1 MTLER
6 FAECQLQYGAD
17 VIPSWAG
24 TCSEIEGFLEGAQ
37 RFEFDVIPTLMAWG
51 MPAGAVTTGCF
62 EHLVAELVS
71 RLKSAGPLDGVLL
84 MLHGAMVT
92 DNFAD
97 ADGEILRRVRAAIGP
112 NVALVVTL
120 DFHANLTDEMVH
132 WANAIVGYDTYPH
145 VDQVERGLEAAEILN
160 RMLRDDLYPH
170 MVLARCPLLPH
181 ILSQCTERAPMAEMM
196 EAAHRCER
204 TPGIISVTVAAGFP
218 YTDVPHAGYAVL
230 AIGETRE
237 LACTAAETLANQA
250 WTRRAEFARELP
262 QVREAVQ
269 EATGQPDG
277 PTVLVDVG
285 DNVGA
290 GTPGDGTIVL
300 AELLRQGACGSLVLL
315 CDSQAVRACIAS
327 GVRTRVKVC
336 VGAKVD
342 RHHGVP
348 VEITGVVRSL
358 HDGVFRNIG
367 PMRDGV
373 REDQG
378 RTAVVDTGGVLVVLT
393 ERRMPM
399 WNLEQ
404 LRTLGIEPGRLRI
417 IVVKAAIAYRAAYA
431 PIAKRIIEVDT
442 PGLAAADVRRFE
454 YKRLKRPIYPLD
466 PI

>member
-1 MTLER
+1 
-6 FAECQLQYGAD
+6 
-17 VIPSWAG
+17 
-24 TCSEIEGFLEGAQ
+24 
-37 RFEFDVIPTLMAWG
+37 
-51 MPAGAVTTGCF
+51 
-62 EHLVAELVS
+62 
-71 RLKSAGPLDGVLL
+71 
-84 MLHGAMVT
+84 
-92 DNFAD
+92 
-97 ADGEILRRVRAAIGP
+97 
-112 NVALVVTL
+112 
-120 DFHANLTDEMVH
+120 MVH

-181 ILSQCTERAPMAEMM
+181 ILSQCTERAPMAAMM
-196 EAAHRCER
+196 EAAHRCKR
-204 TPGIISVTVAAGFP
+204 T
-218 YTDVPHAGYAVL
+218 
-230 AIGETRE
+230 
-237 LACTAAETLANQA
+237 
-250 WTRRAEFARELP
+250 
-262 QVREAVQ
+262 
-269 EATGQPDG
+269 TGN
-277 PTVLVDVG
+277 TS

-417 IVVKAAIAYRAAYA
+417 IVVKAA
-431 PIAKRIIEVDT
+431 
-442 PGLAAADVRRFE
+442 
-454 YKRLKRPIYPLD
+454 
-466 PI
+466 

>member
-1 MTLER
+1 MRVAVGGIYHESNTFFSQPMTLER

-181 ILSQCTERAPMAEMM
+181 ILSQCTERANGRDDGGGASMRAN
-196 EAAHRCER
+196 ARHYKRHRCCWFSVHRCAPRGVCSFGDRRNAR
-204 TPGIISVTVAAGFP
+204 TCMHG
-218 YTDVPHAGYAVL
+218 
-230 AIGETRE
+230 
-237 LACTAAETLANQA
+237 
-250 WTRRAEFARELP
+250 RRDP
-262 QVREAVQ
+262 
-269 EATGQPDG
+269 GQPGMDA
-277 PTVLVDVG
+277 P
-285 DNVGA
+285 
-290 GTPGDGTIVL
+290 
-300 AELLRQGACGSLVLL
+300 
-315 CDSQAVRACIAS
+315 S
-327 GVRTRVKVC
+327 GVRTR
-336 VGAKVD
+336 A
-342 RHHGVP
+342 
-348 VEITGVVRSL
+348 TS
-358 HDGVFRNIG
+358 G
-367 PMRDGV
+367 P
-373 REDQG
+373 
-378 RTAVVDTGGVLVVLT
+378 
-393 ERRMPM
+393 
-399 WNLEQ
+399 
-404 LRTLGIEPGRLRI
+404 
-417 IVVKAAIAYRAAYA
+417 
-431 PIAKRIIEVDT
+431 
-442 PGLAAADVRRFE
+442 
-454 YKRLKRPIYPLD
+454 
-466 PI
+466 